1 MTQRIKLVETEVA
14 TATSAG
20 AATSITQATCVR
32 LYNSTAG
39 DVTVNLNP
47 SVGSATTT
55 SFTMPTKSVE
65 YLEKLP
71 TDVVYTS
78 SAIKA
83 AKVAFTN

>member
-1 MTQRIKLVETEVA
+1 MTQRIKIVATEVA
-14 TATSAG
+14 TATTAG

-32 LYNSTAG
+32 LFNSTAG
-39 DVTVNLNP
+39 DVVVNVNP
-47 SVGSATTT
+47 TVGSATTN

-71 TDVVYTS
+71 TDVIYTN